1 MVGYK
6 GAERP
11 PFSLP
16 LIMISYFSQIFAKDL
31 TADDLE
37 ELSIEDTYK
46 VLDELTSYKE
56 VYYSKWRKIP
66 KAEIDS
72 EKSVDILED
81 MKAYNTLFI
90 IAKRRAHFLN
100 HSKVQQLTKAI
111 MLWKKRAFLLGKQL
125 NMSTEEVK
133 RVLVYPTN

>member
-1 MVGYK
+1 MLGSRE
-6 GAERP
+6 A
-11 PFSLP
+11 PFLLF
-16 LIMISYFSQIFAKDL
+16 LIMISYFSQIFAKDI

-37 ELSIEDTYK
+37 YLSLEDTYK
-46 VLDELTSYKE
+46 VLDELTSHKE

-72 EKSVDILED
+72 DVSKEILED
-81 MKAYNTLFI
+81 LKAYNTLFI

-111 MLWKKRAFLLGKQL
+111 MTWKKRAFLLGKQL

-133 RVLVYPTN
+133 KVLVYPTN